1 MVAQAVSA
9 VATVREPPATWMV
22 WMVSVP
28 LAVARAAAGIGEE
41 REGLEATAGA
51 MAGTVATVGNVPRRS
66 WPRPHWHLR
75 RCWHW
80 HLRKRLGRSARGT

>member
-1 MVAQAVSA
+1 MPMVAQAVSA

-66 WPRPHWHLR
+66 WPLR

-80 HLRKRLGRSARGT
+80 HLRKRLGGSARGT